1 MNIEK
6 HALRLAELN
15 QRYEEILAYGKLLH
29 DDDIGLFLDL
39 ISEKGQLWRKISD
52 ELMRNSTY
60 VVKDSVARE
69 TIEKMGLPDAE
80 DLHDEDCEELLW
92 NWLSPRGYA
101 VGLAQVSALIAP
113 VNVPPLL
120 KQFIE
125 EARQCYALQQP
136 NAVYSLSR
144 TILET
149 SINDI
154 CVRIGKIPR
163 RVLDEDDFK
172 DYSFPYRLS
181 LLASGSRFERIRD
194 CYKLLC
200 RTVHGTTAVTLNDAL
215 TALLEVLTYVSQ
227 LYLVHQHSFRKNR

>member
-15 QRYEEILAYGKLLH
+15 QRYKESLAAGKLLH
-29 DDDIGLFLDL
+29 DDDIGSFLDL
-39 ISEKGQLWRKISD
+39 ISEKGQLWKEISD

-60 VVKDSVARE
+60 VVKDPVARA
-69 TIEKMGLPDAE
+69 TIEEMGLPDAE
-80 DLHDEDCEELLW
+80 ALHDDDCEELLW
-92 NWLSPRGYA
+92 NWLSPRDYA
-101 VGLAQVSALIAP
+101 VGLAQVNALIAP
-113 VNVPPLL
+113 VKVPTLL
-120 KQFIE
+120 KQFVE

-136 NAVYSLSR
+136 NAVFSLSR

-181 LLASGSRFERIRD
+181 ILASGSRFEQIRD

-200 RTVHGTTAVTLNDAL
+200 RTVHGTTAVTLNEAL
-215 TALLEVLTYVSQ
+215 ATLLEVITYVSQ
-227 LYLVHQHSFRKNR
+227 LYLVYQHSFRKNR

>member
-15 QRYEEILAYGKLLH
+15 QRYKESLAAGKLLH
-29 DDDIGLFLDL
+29 DDDIGSFLDL
-39 ISEKGQLWRKISD
+39 ISEKGQLWREISD

-60 VVKDSVARE
+60 VVKDPVARA
-69 TIEKMGLPDAE
+69 TIEEMGFPDAE
-80 DLHDEDCEELLW
+80 DLHDDDCEELLW

-113 VNVPPLL
+113 VDVPPLL

-136 NAVYSLSR
+136 NAVFSLSR

-149 SINDI
+149 AINDI
-154 CVRIGKIPR
+154 CVRIGRIQK
-163 RVLDEDDFK
+163 RVLDEDDFR
-172 DYSFPYRLS
+172 DYSFAYRLGIVEN
-181 LLASGSRFERIRD
+181 GSRYDRIRD

-200 RTVHGTTAVTLNDAL
+200 RTVHGTTAVNLNDAL

-227 LYLVHQHSFRKNR
+227 LYLVHQHGFRRNR